1 MTNDRELVK
10 WAMTP
15 AGNMAHDAFNWLE
28 SNSAFIKLFSQYLLG
43 IYHVSASALVIE
55 YRDEQDQTIVL
66 SWYFHSR
73 EINELGKTSHYVNNW
88 KLQITKLYIQ
98 NNLNYWK

>member
-15 AGNMAHDAFNWLE
+15 AGNMAHDTFNWLE
-28 SNSAFIKLFSQYLLG
+28 NNSSFIKVFSQYLLG
-43 IYHVSASALVIE
+43 IYHVSASALVIQ
-55 YRDEQDQTIVL
+55 YSNEQDQTIVL

-73 EINELGKTSHYVNNW
+73 EINELGKTSHYVSNW
-88 KLQITKLYIQ
+88 K
-98 NNLNYWK
+98 